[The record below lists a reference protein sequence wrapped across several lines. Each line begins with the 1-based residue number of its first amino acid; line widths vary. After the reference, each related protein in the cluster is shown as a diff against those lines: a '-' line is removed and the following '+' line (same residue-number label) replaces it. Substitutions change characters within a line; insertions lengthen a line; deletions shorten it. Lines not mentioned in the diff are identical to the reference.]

1 MLVLSRSRNE
11 RIVFPRLDIIVEILQ
26 IGRNKVRIGV
36 KAPPDVS
43 VLREELV
50 PGTCLEEVS
59 EPAEHPPR
67 PLSHELRNRLHTA
80 QLALQ
85 LSQKLL
91 NADRQEDA
99 AKTLQQALSEFT
111 AVEEQLSQ
119 PSSPRAAVRRALVVE
134 DNANEGELLAAY
146 LRACGYQVE
155 TARDGCDAMDQLE
168 TRGCPDVILLDMAM
182 PRCDGPS
189 MLRSLRGDVRY
200 DGLTVF
206 AVTGSEPEDFRAAN
220 GANRVDRWF
229 QKPVDP
235 ASLVREMNDVLA
247 LVVNSPN

>member
-11 RIVFPRLDIIVEILQ
+11 RIVFPRLDITVEILQ
-26 IGRNKVRIGV
+26 INRNKVRIGV

-50 PGTCLEEVS
+50 SVAG
-59 EPAEHPPR
+59 AEGGSAPDTQR
-67 PLSHELRNRLHTA
+67 PHQLTHESRNRLHTA

-91 NADRQEDA
+91 SVDRHEDA
-99 AKTLQQALSEFT
+99 AHALQQALWEFG
-111 AVEEQLSQ
+111 AVEEQLKQSH
-119 PSSPRAAVRRALVVE
+119 PADAVRRALVVE

-146 LRACGYQVE
+146 LRACGYHVE
-155 TARDGCDAMDQLE
+155 TARDGCDALDCLE
-168 TRGCPDVILLDMAM
+168 TRGCPDVMLLDMAM

-189 MLRSLRGDVRY
+189 MLRSLGGDARY

-206 AVTGSEPEDFRAAN
+206 AVTGSEPERFRAAS
-220 GANRVDRWF
+220 GSNRVNRWF

-235 ASLVREMNDVLA
+235 AMLVREMDQALA
-247 LVVNSPN
+247 PAVSSPN